1 MKNKVLLLGLMIA
14 ILVTFSTC
22 KLNDYLA
29 YVTIYNIGEFPVLA
43 SVDDSTVTINP
54 DEYETWQL
62 ELEDDQ
68 PVVVELYA
76 EIVGEPEYND
86 EKTITIA
93 DGEVFPWLVG
103 WYAEAGIKKRA
114 KAPFNDH

>member
-1 MKNKVLLLGLMIA
+1 MKNKVLLLCLMVV
-14 ILVTFSTC
+14 ILLTFSAC

-29 YVTIYNIGEFPVLA
+29 YVTIYNIGEFPVSA
-43 SVDDSTVTINP
+43 SVDDSSATINP

-76 EIVGEPEYND
+76 EIVGDPGYSD
-86 EKTITIA
+86 ERTISIA

-103 WYAEAGIKKRA
+103 WYAESGTKK
-114 KAPFNDH
+114 KSKVPTNE